1 MSAQSPRSD
10 DRYVPLFWRLFLPN
24 AVVLAA
30 ACIVLI
36 VQPANGRVLAL
47 AGGLVVMLAVNM
59 FLMRRAAEPLA
70 SLTSLMREVDPLRP
84 GQRIP
89 AVGPQ
94 SEVTLV
100 TSAFNDMLD
109 RIEYERRESARR
121 EIAAQEADRRQV
133 AAELHDHVGQ
143 TLTGMVFALGRAIE
157 RAPDGLR
164 PELEELR
171 TVAADTIEDV
181 RRLAALLRPEVLDT
195 LGLVAAL
202 TNLCERFA
210 SQTGLRVTCAVEE
223 GLPELTPE
231 AQHVVYR
238 VAQEG
243 LTNAA
248 RHGGA
253 TRIAVRLWRSGDG
266 VELALSDNGVG
277 LPVDLREGGGI
288 RGMRERALLIGGELR
303 FAPSDDGGAEVRLL
317 VASPEIAG

>member
-1 MSAQSPRSD
+1 MSAQAPRSD

-24 AVVLAA
+24 AAVLAA

-47 AGGLVVMLAVNM
+47 AGGLMIMLAVNM
-59 FLMRRAAEPLA
+59 VLMRRAAEPLA

-89 AVGPQ
+89 SVGPQ

-109 RIEYERRESARR
+109 RVEHERRESARR
-121 EIAAQEADRRQV
+121 EIAAQEADRRRV

-143 TLTGMVFALGRAIE
+143 TLTVMVFALGRAIE
-157 RAPDGLR
+157 RAPGELR
-164 PELEELR
+164 PELEQLR
-171 TVAADTIEDV
+171 TLAGDTIEDV

-195 LGLVAAL
+195 LGLTAAL

-210 SQTGLRVTCAVEE
+210 GHTGLSVTCAVED
-223 GLPELTPE
+223 GLPDLTSD

-243 LTNAA
+243 LTNTA
-248 RHGGA
+248 RHGSA
-253 TRIAVRLWRSGDG
+253 TRIAVQLRRKGDG
-266 VELALSDNGVG
+266 VMLSVADDGAG
-277 LPVDLREGGGI
+277 RPDLLREGGGI

-303 FAPSDDGGAEVRLL
+303 FAASDEGGLELELL
-317 VASPEIAG
+317 VPSTEIAP